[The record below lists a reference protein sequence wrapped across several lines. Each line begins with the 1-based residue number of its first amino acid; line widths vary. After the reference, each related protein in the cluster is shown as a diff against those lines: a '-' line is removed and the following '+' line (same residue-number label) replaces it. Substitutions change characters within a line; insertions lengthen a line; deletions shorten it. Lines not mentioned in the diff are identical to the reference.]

1 MEQAIKNLL
10 LRSMTEELPPEEAAQ
25 LEAALS
31 ASETLR
37 QEQRALLQ
45 TKMALQSALPPADPA
60 FVDRVMIRLDRKR
73 KDIAL
78 VVQLFPRVAAAC
90 AIVLVALTL
99 FLYFEA
105 GSLSADALVG
115 LEDLSIDDAVALTE
129 Y

>member
-1 MEQAIKNLL
+1 
-10 LRSMTEELPPEEAAQ
+10 
-25 LEAALS
+25 
-31 ASETLR
+31 
-37 QEQRALLQ
+37 
-45 TKMALQSALPPADPA
+45 
-60 FVDRVMIRLDRKR
+60 MIRLDRKR